1 MEKTS
6 EEMTEDL
13 VNAKVLEIAGRV
25 KQQGYKVNVQEYMEK
40 QKGRS
45 SGPPPTNG
53 AIPDCPNSGDYGQ
66 GGWNL
71 TSQNHL
77 HLHH

>member
-45 SGPPPTNG
+45 SGPPPT
-53 AIPDCPNSGDYGQ
+53 IPTARFPTAPTAVTTARE
-66 GGWNL
+66 GG
-71 TSQNHL
+71 T
-77 HLHH
+77 